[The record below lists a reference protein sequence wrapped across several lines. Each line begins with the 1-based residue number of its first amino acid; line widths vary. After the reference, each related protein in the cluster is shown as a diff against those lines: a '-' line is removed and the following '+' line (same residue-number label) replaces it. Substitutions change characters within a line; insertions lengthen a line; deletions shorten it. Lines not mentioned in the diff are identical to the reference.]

1 MSTRVSRSVAPV
13 AVSLPGSLSG
23 VAAVATSRPQA
34 VVAVEQLSDRGIA
47 VETRGPEG
55 PALRAAYEAA
65 RLLLEAL
72 GEEAQLRVT
81 LELEEPLISPVSSA
95 AAATAAALIELLGV
109 EPGPQELARVLNRAV
124 AIASGRPR
132 AALTAAALLGG
143 LASGSEQPPYYA
155 RHQVEPPRWRMYVV
169 KPCKPL
175 AEPPVL
181 VSADR
186 LLQLSQAAATLLAAA
201 AAEGWNTRLAKLMAQ
216 ESPWDYAAPEYIRR
230 ARTEALEAGAVAA
243 GLDPYTGVLVVLAEE
258 PGPGERAAAMLE
270 AAQGCRPEQVELQ
283 ASGKG
288 ALVRREAE
296 EA

>member
-1 MSTRVSRSVAPV
+1 MSTRASRSSAPV
-13 AVSLPGSLSG
+13 VVSLPGSLSG
-23 VAAVATSRPQA
+23 VTAIAANKVQAT
-34 VVAVEQLSDRGIA
+34 VTLEQLSDEGIA
-47 VETRGPEG
+47 VETRGPQG
-55 PALRAAYEAA
+55 PALRAAYETA

-72 GEEAQLRVT
+72 GEEAQLRVM
-81 LELEEPLISPVSSA
+81 LELENPSISPISSA

-155 RHQVEPPRWRMYVV
+155 RHPVKPPSWRIYVA

-175 AEPPVL
+175 PEPPVL
-181 VSADR
+181 VTADK

-201 AAEGWNTRLAKLMAQ
+201 ATEGWNTRLAKLMAQ
-216 ESPWDYAAPEYIRR
+216 ESPWDYAAPEPVKR
-230 ARTEALEAGAVAA
+230 ARREALEAGAVAA

-258 PGPGERAAAMLE
+258 PGPAERAAAILE
-270 AAQGCRPEQVELQ
+270 AAQGCRPELVELQ
-283 ASGKG
+283 ASDKG
-288 ALVRREAE
+288 ALLRREAE
-296 EA
+296 EV

>member
-34 VVAVEQLSDRGIA
+34 VVTVEQLSDRGIA

-55 PALRAAYEAA
+55 PALRAAYEAT

-81 LELEEPLISPVSSA
+81 LELEEPLISPVSSTT
-95 AAATAAALIELLGV
+95 AATAAALIEILGI
-109 EPGPQELARVLNRAV
+109 EPGPQELALVLHRAV

-155 RHQVEPPRWRMYVV
+155 RHQAEPPRWRIHVV

-201 AAEGWNTRLAKLMAQ
+201 AAEGWNNRLAKLMAQ

-230 ARTEALEAGAVAA
+230 ARTEALEAGAAAA
-243 GLDPYTGVLVVLAEE
+243 GLDPHTGALIVLADE
-258 PGPGERAAAMLE
+258 PGPSERAAAILE
-270 AAQGCRPEQVELQ
+270 ATQRCRPEQVELQ
-283 ASGKG
+283 ASDKG